1 MKKYILL
8 VAALLIAG
16 TTLGAEKHLSAL
28 FGYSVFYLPD
38 ENLPYV
44 ETYLDFDARSL
55 NLLKESDNGYR
66 ATVEVTL
73 VVRKND
79 TVEYLKKYDLKS
91 PFTASPEMD
100 DFTFFDLHRFALKNG
115 IYDLEI
121 SMKDKA
127 SSDKPFVLKEKLYV
141 YYVAGRTAASN
152 VQLMASVTPTDQV
165 NNMTRN
171 GYEMMPYIND
181 FVPAEV
187 SVLYPYMELY
197 NVEKEVGDKPYH
209 VAIHIEQSENGRIIS
224 GTYQQRSYTPNKQL
238 QPIVSSV
245 DVSNLPSGN
254 YKLVVEALNN
264 ANDPFFR
271 KEVFFQRSNPD
282 VVEEQLTEDMVAV
295 SFAAL
300 ITDEQKLNYYI
311 RALYPISS
319 PQEISVAEE
328 LLPQTDLAAKQTY
341 FYRFWITRN
350 AMEPE
355 NEWNKYYE
363 KLKYVDENFSYP
375 KTPGFLTDRG
385 RIYLQYGPPD
395 YVRDE
400 KNFVGVKG
408 FVAQPKVSSNTDRT
422 SERYNQ
428 RDDNGQGHVHYLP
441 YIIWRYNRMENDFPN
456 RVFLFWD
463 EHRSGY
469 YKLLNSNARG
479 ELRTPGWERMLC
491 RNQLEEE
498 VLGDVGHQFER
509 GM

>member
-245 DVSNLPSGN
+245 DVSSLPSGN

-264 ANDPFFR
+264 SNDPFFR

-300 ITDEQKLNYYI
+300 ITDEQKLNY
-311 RALYPISS
+311 
-319 PQEISVAEE
+319 
-328 LLPQTDLAAKQTY
+328 
-341 FYRFWITRN
+341 
-350 AMEPE
+350 
-355 NEWNKYYE
+355 
-363 KLKYVDENFSYP
+363 
-375 KTPGFLTDRG
+375 
-385 RIYLQYGPPD
+385 
-395 YVRDE
+395 
-400 KNFVGVKG
+400 
-408 FVAQPKVSSNTDRT
+408 
-422 SERYNQ
+422 
-428 RDDNGQGHVHYLP
+428 
-441 YIIWRYNRMENDFPN
+441 
-456 RVFLFWD
+456 
-463 EHRSGY
+463 
-469 YKLLNSNARG
+469 
-479 ELRTPGWERMLC
+479 
-491 RNQLEEE
+491 
-498 VLGDVGHQFER
+498 
-509 GM
+509 

>member
-1 MKKYILL
+1 MQ
-8 VAALLIAG
+8 
-16 TTLGAEKHLSAL
+16 
-28 FGYSVFYLPD
+28 
-38 ENLPYV
+38 
-44 ETYLDFDARSL
+44 
-55 NLLKESDNGYR
+55 SDNNVKKISSHITKKVADKLAELY
-66 ATVEVTL
+66 
-73 VVRKND
+73 KND
-79 TVEYLKKYDLKS
+79 KADFEKKW
-91 PFTASPEMD
+91 D
-100 DFTFFDLHRFALKNG
+100 DIRLFIQYGMLTD
-115 IYDLEI
+115 
-121 SMKDKA
+121 
-127 SSDKPFVLKEKLYV
+127 EKF
-141 YYVAGRTAASN
+141 
-152 VQLMASVTPTDQV
+152 
-165 NNMTRN
+165 
-171 GYEMMPYIND
+171 YE
-181 FVPAEV
+181 
-187 SVLYPYMELY
+187 
-197 NVEKEVGDKPYH
+197 
-209 VAIHIEQSENGRIIS
+209 R
-224 GTYQQRSYTPNKQL
+224 
-238 QPIVSSV
+238 
-245 DVSNLPSGN
+245 
-254 YKLVVEALNN
+254 
-264 ANDPFFR
+264 
-271 KEVFFQRSNPD
+271 
-282 VVEEQLTEDMVAV
+282 AV
-295 SFAAL
+295 SFALFKNIDGSYFNLEEYKEKIKDKQTDKDGNLVVLYTQDPDANYTHIERARQKEYDVLLMDGELDVHAMSQLEQKNEKLRFTRIDSDILENL
-300 ITDEQKLNYYI
+300 IRKEDAKKDEYTEEQKEGLRKAFEAVLPQDKKLNYYI

>member
-100 DFTFFDLHRFALKNG
+100 DFTFFDLHRFALKN
-115 IYDLEI
+115 D
-121 SMKDKA
+121 
-127 SSDKPFVLKEKLYV
+127 
-141 YYVAGRTAASN
+141 
-152 VQLMASVTPTDQV
+152 
-165 NNMTRN
+165 NMTRN

-264 ANDPFFR
+264 NNDPFFR

-282 VVEEQLTEDMVAV
+282 VVEEPLTEDMVAV